1 MPRRVLSILT
11 AATLFGACS
20 AEPRVPPQVALGAPE
35 SSELVFQAVD
45 AGTGSALRDARMTVR
60 YLVRAPITLDA
71 SVVER
76 VSSTEPYRIAHA
88 VAESDLVVEV
98 RLEAIS
104 YHRTDTVLSVPRG
117 RSVGPFTIRM
127 ARRLAQTAETGGT
140 PSRPAGG
147 REDPGSPAATPQPRA
162 PQPVTTQPGALPPTA
177 TIDRSALDAGNRAFA
192 QSDWL
197 AATTAYERMQ
207 APADASSAYAREYAR
222 AMVQRGVAHINRG
235 EYAGALEALDAAVGF
250 DDPGFE
256 AYLRLGQAQCAVG
269 RGEEGRGNL
278 AALGREVN
286 RMPPAERPFV
296 SSMIEYHKG
305 LCSEGDFD
313 QVQATLDRV
322 RTGAAAIREYEG
334 FLELARDVSPVS
346 PELQAAIDDATRRI
360 AGVRQRIRG

>member
-1 MPRRVLSILT
+1 MPRRALFILT

-20 AEPRVPPQVALGAPE
+20 AEPRVPPRVALGAPE

-45 AGTGSALRDARMTVR
+45 AGTGSALRDAQMTVR
-60 YLVRAPITLDA
+60 YLVRTPITLDA

-88 VAESDLVVEV
+88 VAEPDLVVEV
-98 RLEAIS
+98 RVDAIS
-104 YHRTDTVLSVPRG
+104 YHRIDTVLSVPRG
-117 RSVGPFTIRM
+117 QSVGPFTIRM
-127 ARRLAQTAETGGT
+127 ARRLAQTAEAGGM
-140 PSRPAGG
+140 PSRPADGL
-147 REDPGSPAATPQPRA
+147 EAPASQPATLQPRP

-177 TIDRSALDAGNRAFA
+177 AIDRSALDAGDRAFA

-207 APADASSAYAREYAR
+207 APADESSAYAREYAR

-235 EYAGALEALDAAVGF
+235 EYGGALEALEAAVSF

-269 RGEEGRGNL
+269 RSEEGRGNF
-278 AALGREVN
+278 AALGREAN

-296 SSMIEYHKG
+296 NSMIEYHKG

-313 QVQATLDRV
+313 RAEATMDRV

-334 FLELARDVSPVS
+334 FLELAANVSPVS
-346 PELQAAIDDATRRI
+346 SELQAAIDDATRRI
-360 AGVRQRIRG
+360 AAVRQRIRG

>member
-1 MPRRVLSILT
+1 MRRRVLSILT
-11 AATLFGACS
+11 TATIFGACS
-20 AEPRVPPQVALGAPE
+20 AEPPGPPQVALGAPE

-45 AGTGSALRDARMTVR
+45 AGTGSALRDAQMTVR

-88 VAESDLVVEV
+88 VAEPDLVVEV
-98 RLEAIS
+98 RLEAVS
-104 YHRTDTVLSVPRG
+104 YHRIDTVLSVPRG
-117 RSVGPFTIRM
+117 QSAGPFTIRM
-127 ARRLAQTAETGGT
+127 ARRLAQTAEAGGA

-147 REDPGSPAATPQPRA
+147 RAAPAS
-162 PQPVTTQPGALPPTA
+162 QPVTTQPAARPPTA

-235 EYAGALEALDAAVGF
+235 EYGSALEALEAAMGF

-269 RGEEGRGNL
+269 RGEEGRGNF

-296 SSMIEYHKG
+296 NTMIEYHKG

-313 QVQATLDRV
+313 RAEATMDRV

-334 FLELARDVSPVS
+334 FLELAGDISPAP
-346 PELQAAIDDATRRI
+346 PELQAAIDDATQRI
-360 AGVRQRIRG
+360 AAVRQRIRG